1 MATDLTCVL
10 VPAGQLEPAAVHAIV
25 RKSGRLAALVRV
37 APLPKLNLM
46 QIEVHDLRRGMPS
59 EDPELVGAFSKGGR
73 ATFVHVNHTAKQAMV
88 HGFIDGKPNEGFAG
102 APGDD
107 FTARLVAEAGH
118 PLDALTA
125 ADDGSRLGIGIAA
138 THTHALMKG
147 RALHVPVGTPTALD
161 SFVFHDRAHQLGDG
175 DRLAWLAFDPALA
188 FGTPGRALAT
198 MIEGAPAGAFGPLDG
213 ARAEAVPALAALGEQ
228 SPAGAKLQDARALE
242 LCAFAAGM
250 TFAGG
255 DQLSYWDERVLP
267 LFAICGKPTPP
278 APVLDAEEADEIDHE
293 ETPFL
298 EAMVETLPFAAP
310 PDGEGPF
317 LTQLAPNELGPI
329 APWVG
334 GDGDGGEH
342 VGALFA
348 LLPERLLAL
357 VRTLD
362 GKRLTAAMESFA
374 HAWYRALRPGQ
385 PEGDAFTTWWQ
396 AKNDEGHADLD
407 RFVNDW
413 AELRA
418 CLEIASAN
426 KLQVALLFYS

>member
-37 APLPKLNLM
+37 APLPALSLV
-46 QIEVHDLRRGMPS
+46 QIEVHDLRRGMPC

-107 FTARLVAEAGH
+107 FMARLIAEAGH
-118 PLDALTA
+118 ALDAITA
-125 ADDGSRLGIGIAA
+125 ADDGSRLGIGIAS
-138 THTHALMKG
+138 TQTHALLKG

-161 SFVFHDRAHQLGDG
+161 SFVFHDRGQKLDEGAE
-175 DRLAWLAFDPALA
+175 RLAWLAFNRALA
-188 FGTPGRALAT
+188 FGAPGRALAA
-198 MIEGAPAGAFGPLDG
+198 MIDGAPAGAFGPLEG
-213 ARAEAVPALAALGEQ
+213 ARAEAVAALAALGEQ
-228 SPAGAKLQDARALE
+228 SPADAKLQNARALE
-242 LCAFAAGM
+242 LCAFAAAM
-250 TFAGG
+250 AFAGG
-255 DQLSYWDERVLP
+255 DQLRYWDERVLP

-310 PDGEGPF
+310 PEGEGPL
-317 LTQLAPNELGPI
+317 LTQLAPGELGPL
-329 APWVG
+329 APWAG
-334 GDGDGGEH
+334 GAAEH
-342 VGALFA
+342 TGALFS
-348 LLPERLLAL
+348 LRPERLLTL

-362 GKRLTAAMESFA
+362 GKRLTAAMDSFA

-385 PEGDAFTTWWQ
+385 PEGDAFKTWRQ
-396 AKNDEGHADLD
+396 AKDDEGHANLD

-418 CLEIASAN
+418 CLEIAAAN
-426 KLQVALLFYS
+426 QLDVALLFYS

>member
-37 APLPKLNLM
+37 APLPALSLV
-46 QIEVHDLRRGMPS
+46 QIEVHDLRRGMPC

-107 FTARLVAEAGH
+107 FMARLIAEAGH
-118 PLDALTA
+118 ALDAITA
-125 ADDGSRLGIGIAA
+125 ADDGSRLGIGIAS
-138 THTHALMKG
+138 TQTHALLKG

-161 SFVFHDRAHQLGDG
+161 SFVFHDRGQKLDEGAE
-175 DRLAWLAFDPALA
+175 RLAWLAFDRALA
-188 FGTPGRALAT
+188 FGAPGRALAA
-198 MIEGAPAGAFGPLDG
+198 MIDGAPAGAFGPLEG
-213 ARAEAVPALAALGEQ
+213 ARAEAVAALAALGEQ
-228 SPAGAKLQDARALE
+228 SPADAKLQNARALE
-242 LCAFAAGM
+242 LCAFAAAM
-250 TFAGG
+250 AFAGG
-255 DQLSYWDERVLP
+255 DQLRYWDERVLP

-310 PDGEGPF
+310 PEGEGPL
-317 LTQLAPNELGPI
+317 LTQLAPGELGPL
-329 APWVG
+329 APWAG
-334 GDGDGGEH
+334 GAAEH
-342 VGALFA
+342 TGALFS
-348 LLPERLLAL
+348 LRPERLLTL

-362 GKRLTAAMESFA
+362 GKRLTAAMDSFA

-385 PEGDAFTTWWQ
+385 PEGDAFKTWRQ
-396 AKNDEGHADLD
+396 AKDDEGHADLD

-418 CLEIASAN
+418 CLEIAAAN
-426 KLQVALLFYS
+426 QLDVALLFYS

>member
-10 VPAGQLEPAAVHAIV
+10 VPAGQLEPAAVHDIV

-37 APLPKLNLM
+37 APLPALSLV
-46 QIEVHDLRRGMPS
+46 QIEVHDLRRGMPC
-59 EDPELVGAFSKGGR
+59 EDPELVGAFSIGGR

-118 PLDALTA
+118 ALDAITA
-125 ADDGSRLGIGIAA
+125 ADDGSRLGIGIAS
-138 THTHALMKG
+138 TQTHALLKG

-161 SFVFHDRAHQLGDG
+161 SFVFHDRGAMLSEGAE
-175 DRLAWLAFDPALA
+175 RLAWLAFDRARA
-188 FGTPGRALAT
+188 FGAPGRALAA

-213 ARAEAVPALAALGEQ
+213 ARAEAVAALAALGEQ
-228 SPAGAKLQDARALE
+228 SPADAKLQNARALE
-242 LCAFAAGM
+242 LCAFAAAM
-250 TFAGG
+250 AFAGG

-267 LFAICGKPTPP
+267 LFAICGKATPP

-310 PDGEGPF
+310 PEGEGPL
-317 LTQLAPNELGPI
+317 LTQLAPGELGPL
-329 APWVG
+329 ASWAG
-334 GDGDGGEH
+334 GAAEH
-342 VGALFA
+342 TGALF
-348 LLPERLLAL
+348 LLRPERLLAL

-362 GKRLTAAMESFA
+362 GKRLTAAMDSFA
-374 HAWYRALRPGQ
+374 QAWYRALRPGQ
-385 PEGDAFTTWWQ
+385 PMGDAFATWRK
-396 AKNDEGHADLD
+396 AKDDEGHVDLE

-418 CLEIASAN
+418 CLEIAAVN
-426 KLQVALLFYS
+426 QLDVALLFYS